1 MTRSLR
7 HRLSRRGVSPYV
19 WLPIPV
25 IHPHS
30 ERLKRAA
37 LGDHEC
43 RPYTVMLEESAQ

>member
-7 HRLSRRGVSPYV
+7 HRLSRRGVSSYV

-25 IHPHS
+25 IHPFS

-37 LGDHEC
+37 VGDHEC
-43 RPYTVMLEESAQ
+43 RPYFVTVKETP